1 MYMTNN
7 NITKEELKKLK
18 KIGSGTEGIVFKLNN
33 NYLIKIYRTQLKN
46 ILRTDKKY
54 NKYIKIY
61 NKDTFKF
68 DNNMGYVSY
77 FINNGDEDL
86 RIRNKDGLKMAID
99 RQKYINRSMLP
110 IDIVYI
116 DEIFAGCLLKKLN
129 GIQIHKLTG
138 MPIRYK
144 KKIIKSLLLDIEEL
158 LDNYIYHIDIANSPY
173 STSLFIDENDNIRS
187 KKGHSH
193 VLINPITIETNIID
207 LDGKSTTYMERYNY
221 KLENKCL
228 INLTRLI
235 IEFLLKIDTDEIKE
249 TDEVYFELLKLGLD
263 DNIAYK
269 LSNYKI
275 DSIKELKKELKLF

>member
-1 MYMTNN
+1 MSGI
-7 NITKEELKKLK
+7 NIAKEDVRGLRE
-18 KIGSGTEGIVFKLNN
+18 IGNGTEGRVFKYDNKTL
-33 NYLIKIYRTQLKN
+33 LKLYRIQLKN
-46 ILRTDKKY
+46 IFRTDSKY

-275 DSIKELKKELKLF
+275 DSIKKLKKELKLF